1 MFTPLGSAQVPIVGM
16 RPRRALHGCTHHAWM
31 GYGRMGQALRCW
43 KTADGGTVCSDL
55 KYHPPGCPTAPAATE
70 SEVLPTPPEA
80 ATATCGGG
88 GITVSASLIP
98 SGTSGAPSTF
108 PTALA
113 VGGLAAAGLVAFL
126 VFK

>member
-1 MFTPLGSAQVPIVGM
+1 
-16 RPRRALHGCTHHAWM
+16 M